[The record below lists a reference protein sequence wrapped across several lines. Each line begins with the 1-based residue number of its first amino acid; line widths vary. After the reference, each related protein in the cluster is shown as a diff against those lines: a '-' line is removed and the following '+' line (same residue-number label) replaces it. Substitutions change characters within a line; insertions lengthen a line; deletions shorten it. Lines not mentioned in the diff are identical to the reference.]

1 MSINKQGFT
10 LIYKDG
16 RGSVCAKDIVTSST
30 GERWVVEGGAPPH
43 KPSSTGRVWVRVW
56 VRLPSPR
63 SLSREFF
70 PSVFG
75 MEWREDDV
83 STTAS

>member
-10 LIYKDG
+10 LIYQDG
-16 RGSVCAKDIVTSST
+16 RGEVCAKELVTSYR
-30 GERWVVEGGAPPH
+30 GEKWVVEGGTPPH
-43 KPSSTGRVWVRVW
+43 KPSSTGRVWVR
-56 VRLPSPR
+56 LPDNSTWNE
-63 SLSREFF
+63 EFF

-83 STTAS
+83 HTTAS